1 MPTTAGP
8 AARLLPATTTKVT
21 GDAGQQGA
29 VVVDNDRCR
38 SVSVDAASRVR
49 GG

>member
-21 GDAGQQGA
+21 G
-29 VVVDNDRCR
+29 NR
-38 SVSVDAASRVR
+38 ASRPTTLKDCLPSQNMHNLR
-49 GG
+49 KHERAHE

>member
-21 GDAGQQGA
+21 GFPAEA
-29 VVVDNDRCR
+29 Y
-38 SVSVDAASRVR
+38 
-49 GG
+49 